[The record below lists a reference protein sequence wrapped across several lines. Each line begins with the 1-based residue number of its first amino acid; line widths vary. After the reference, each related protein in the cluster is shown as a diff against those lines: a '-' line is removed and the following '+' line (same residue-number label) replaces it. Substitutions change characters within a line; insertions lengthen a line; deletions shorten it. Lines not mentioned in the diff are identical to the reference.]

1 MPEYTRLAFETLADA
16 LGVEIVDRVE
26 QLRYQLHTPEQVS
39 PTPVPT
45 EEFHFPVG
53 RGVRMHTQEFVL
65 PSVVSVFVRDGD
77 GDMVSEIEHLDSESL
92 GPGEYI
98 LELSTQIKTYIE
110 IEGPVGITA
119 DLLEVRFEF
128 AEETAVDVGVRSRHN
143 RPAATITTTEDPTD
157 LMTAI
162 SSFGSALKS
171 TSPERSFPT
180 LRGHPP
186 AVELGDKLAVPPSV
200 DPPDTGITLEVPPAY
215 DAIFP
220 LASLSYYLGAEVVS
234 GGRPRLVTDAGFEY
248 AFDYPEGYEDDVA
261 RTLKQVFLLDCLART
276 EGFYAVDLHERNALD
291 PHLDLDW
298 AALYDAPL
306 TERVASYLSVPY
318 DILAEHVPEW
328 RLTAHVEPT
337 ADTVEQL
344 PFVVDDLAVVRTVD
358 TGQWGCSS
366 PGRRVAADGAG
377 EDALTRSASPTDR
390 PTDSPSTADPVED
403 DVSRSVSSTTQ
414 RDDATYVEF
423 EAADSLEQAWL
434 GEGVPVGASKLIP
447 AAFRNRLDREVTAGD
462 IGITIVLN
470 DDRMAEERDLVD
482 GAYGDRQNLPFDV
495 TVRRDLA
502 VDQLRE
508 ELRKDRSFLHYIGHT
523 DEEGF
528 ECTDGKLDVRTL
540 DDTGVDAFLLNAC
553 NSYQQGV
560 NLIEAGAIGGIVT
573 LSEVFNEGA
582 VRMGETIARLLNA
595 GFPLRP
601 ALTIASDESIFGGQY
616 IVVGDGGMTV
626 AQARSRTPLF
636 LNLAQDG
643 DDFLLEVE
651 TYVTDNARLGTMTIP
666 HLEDVE
672 KYFLSSGPL
681 STFQVSASE
690 LTQYLQTEEMP
701 VRTDESLHWSSS
713 ITIDK

>member
-1 MPEYTRLAFETLADA
+1 MSGHARLTAETLADPPG
-16 LGVEIVDRVE
+16 LEIVDQVE
-26 QLRYQLHTPEQVS
+26 QLRYQLHTPEAVS
-39 PTPVPT
+39 PTPVST
-45 EEFHFPVG
+45 GEFYFPVG
-53 RGVRMHTQEFVL
+53 RGLRMRTQEFVL

-77 GDMVSEIEHLDSESL
+77 GNMVSEIEHLDSESL

-110 IEGPVGITA
+110 VEGPVEITA

-128 AEETAVDVGVRSRHN
+128 AEETAVDIGVRSRHN
-143 RPAATITTTEDPTD
+143 RPAATITTTTDPVEMM
-157 LMTAI
+157 LAI
-162 SSFGSALKS
+162 GSFGSALKS

-186 AVELGDKLAVPPSV
+186 AVELGDELDVPPSV
-200 DPPDTGITLEVPPAY
+200 DPPETGVTLEAPPAY

-220 LASLSYYLGAEVVS
+220 LASLSYYLGADFVPAQ
-234 GGRPRLVTDAGFEY
+234 RPRLVTDDGFAY

-261 RTLKQVFLLDCLART
+261 RVLKQVFLLDCLART
-276 EGFYAVDLHERNALD
+276 EGFYAVNLHERNALD
-291 PHLDLDW
+291 TQLDLDW

-306 TERVASYLSVPY
+306 SERLESYLSVPY
-318 DILAEHVPEW
+318 AVLEEHVPEW

-337 ADTVEQL
+337 PDTVEQL

-358 TGQWGCSS
+358 TEQWSSSS
-366 PGRRVAADGAG
+366 PDLRVAADGAG
-377 EDALTRSASPTDR
+377 EGVLTRSASPSEATLE
-390 PTDSPSTADPVED
+390 PAEDPI
-403 DVSRSVSSTTQ
+403 SRSVSSTTQ
-414 RDDATYVEF
+414 RDDTTYVEF
-423 EAADSLEQAWL
+423 EEADSLEQAWL

-462 IGITIVLN
+462 IAITIVLN

-482 GAYGDRQNLPFDV
+482 SAYGDRQNLPFDV

-528 ECTDGKLDVRTL
+528 ECTDGKLDVSSL
-540 DDTGVDAFLLNAC
+540 DQTGIDAFLLNAC
-553 NSYQQGV
+553 KSYQQGV

-582 VRMGETIARLLNA
+582 VRMGETISRLLNA
-595 GFPLRP
+595 GFPLRA
-601 ALTIASDESIFGGQY
+601 ALTVARDESILGGQY

-636 LNLAQDG
+636 LNLTRKD

-651 TYVTDNARLGTMTIP
+651 TYVTDNAGLGSMTIP
-666 HLEDVE
+666 HIEGIR
-672 KYFLSSGPL
+672 KYFLSSGSL
-681 STFQVSASE
+681 STFQVSESKIK
-690 LTQYLQTEEMP
+690 QYLQTEKMP
-701 VRTDESLHWSSS
+701 IRTDESLQWSSS
-713 ITIDK
+713 FFVDD

>member
-1 MPEYTRLAFETLADA
+1 MSGHARLTAETLADPPG
-16 LGVEIVDRVE
+16 LEIVDQVE
-26 QLRYQLHTPEQVS
+26 QLRYQLHTPEAVS
-39 PTPVPT
+39 PTPVST
-45 EEFHFPVG
+45 GKFYFPVG
-53 RGVRMHTQEFVL
+53 RGLRMRTREFVL

-77 GDMVSEIEHLDSESL
+77 GNMVSEIEHLDSESL

-110 IEGPVGITA
+110 VEGPVEITA

-128 AEETAVDVGVRSRHN
+128 AEETAVDIGVRSRHN
-143 RPAATITTTEDPTD
+143 RPAATITTTTDPVEMM
-157 LMTAI
+157 LAI
-162 SSFGSALKS
+162 GSFGSALKS

-186 AVELGDKLAVPPSV
+186 AVELGDELDVPPSV
-200 DPPDTGITLEVPPAY
+200 DPPETGVTLEAPPAY

-220 LASLSYYLGAEVVS
+220 LASLSYYLGADFVPAQ
-234 GGRPRLVTDAGFEY
+234 RPRLVTDDGFAY

-261 RTLKQVFLLDCLART
+261 RVLKQVFLLDCLART
-276 EGFYAVDLHERNALD
+276 EGFYAVNLHERNALD
-291 PHLDLDW
+291 TQLDLDW

-306 TERVASYLSVPY
+306 SERLEPYLSVPY
-318 DILAEHVPEW
+318 AVLEEHVPEW

-337 ADTVEQL
+337 PDTVEQL

-358 TGQWGCSS
+358 TEQWSSSS
-366 PGRRVAADGAG
+366 PDLRVAADGAG
-377 EDALTRSASPTDR
+377 EDVLTRSASPSEATLE
-390 PTDSPSTADPVED
+390 PAEDPI
-403 DVSRSVSSTTQ
+403 SRSVSSTTQ
-414 RDDATYVEF
+414 RDDTTYVEF
-423 EAADSLEQAWL
+423 EEADSLEQAWL

-462 IGITIVLN
+462 IAITIVLN

-528 ECTDGKLDVRTL
+528 ECADGKLDVSSL
-540 DDTGVDAFLLNAC
+540 DQTGIDAFLLNAC
-553 NSYQQGV
+553 KSYQQGV
-560 NLIEAGAIGGIVT
+560 DLIEAGAIGGIVT

-582 VRMGETIARLLNA
+582 VRMGETISRLLNA
-595 GFPLRP
+595 GFPLRA
-601 ALTIASDESIFGGQY
+601 ALTIARDESILGGQY

-626 AQARSRTPLF
+626 AQPASRAPFF
-636 LNLAQDG
+636 LELSTTNDEYSLSVQS
-643 DDFLLEVE
+643 F
-651 TYVTDNARLGTMTIP
+651 VTDNAGIGSMSIP
-666 HLEDVE
+666 KIEYADEYSLTSGFIGKFSLSANKVRQ
-672 KYFLSSGPL
+672 FLQL
-681 STFQVSASE
+681 
-690 LTQYLQTEEMP
+690 EEMP
-701 VRTDESLHWSSS
+701 VQFNDELHWSSTLS
-713 ITIDK
+713 IAEFGSD

>member
-1 MPEYTRLAFETLADA
+1 MPEHTQLAFETLADA

-234 GGRPRLVTDAGFEY
+234 GGRPRLVTDTGFEY

-328 RLTAHVEPT
+328 RLT

-495 TVRRDLA
+495 TVRRNLT
-502 VDQLRE
+502 VEGLRE
-508 ELRKDRSFLHYIGHT
+508 EFHQDQSFLHYIGHT

-528 ECTDGKLDVRTL
+528 ECTDGKLDVGTL
-540 DDTGVDAFLLNAC
+540 DETGVDAFLLNAC
-553 NSYQQGV
+553 KSYQQGV
-560 NLIEAGAIGGIVT
+560 DLIEAGAIGGIVT
-573 LSEVFNEGA
+573 LSDVFNEGA
-582 VRMGETIARLLNA
+582 VRMGETISRLLNA
-595 GFPLRP
+595 GFPLRA
-601 ALTIASDESIFGGQY
+601 ALTVARDESILGGQY
-616 IVVGDGGMTV
+616 IIVGDGGVTV
-626 AQARSRTPLF
+626 AQAPGRTPVLF
-636 LNLAQDG
+636 NISNHDEEYRFDIRTFLTDDADIGSMYLPNL
-643 DDFLLEVE
+643 EKIS
-651 TYVTDNARLGTMTIP
+651 TY
-666 HLEDVE
+666 
-672 KYFLSSGPL
+672 YLSSG
-681 STFQVSASE
+681 
-690 LTQYLQTEEMP
+690 
-701 VRTDESLHWSSS
+701 
-713 ITIDK
+713 TIDTFNLDRDSVEEFLDLAKMPMRIDGSLEWTCSTDVEEI

>member
-1 MPEYTRLAFETLADA
+1 MSRNRRLAFETLPDA
-16 LGVEIVDRVE
+16 PGVEIVDRVE

-53 RGVRMHTQEFVL
+53 LGVRMRTREFVL

-110 IEGPVGITA
+110 IEGPVEITA

-162 SSFGSALKS
+162 GSFGSALKS

-186 AVELGDKLAVPPSV
+186 AVELGDELAVPPSV
-200 DPPDTGITLEVPPAY
+200 DPPDTEVTLEVPPAY

-220 LASLSYYLGAEVVS
+220 LASLSYYLGADIVS
-234 GGRPRLVTDAGFEY
+234 AGHPRLVTDAGFEY

-261 RTLKQVFLLDCLART
+261 RTLKQLFLLDCLART

-306 TERVASYLSVPY
+306 SDRVASYLSVPY
-318 DILAEHVPEW
+318 DVLAEHVPEW

-358 TGQWGCSS
+358 TGQWGRSS
-366 PGRRVAADGAG
+366 PGLRVAADGAG
-377 EDALTRSASPTDR
+377 EDALTRSASPTDG
-390 PTDSPSTADPVED
+390 PTDFPSTADAVEG

-414 RDDATYVEF
+414 RDDTTYVEF
-423 EAADSLEQAWL
+423 EEADSLEQAWL
-434 GEGVPVGASKLIP
+434 GEGIPVGASKLIP

-495 TVRRDLA
+495 TVRRNLTVEA
-502 VDQLRE
+502 LRE
-508 ELRKDRSFLHYIGHT
+508 ELRQDQSFLHYIGHT
-523 DEEGF
+523 DEGGF
-528 ECTDGKLDVRTL
+528 ECADGKLDVGTL
-540 DDTGVDAFLLNAC
+540 DETGVDAFLLNAC

-626 AQARSRTPLF
+626 AQARSRTPF
-636 LNLAQDG
+636 Y
-643 DDFLLEVE
+643 LEIDKKEEGFSVE
-651 TYVTDNARLGTMTIP
+651 VQTYLTDNAGLGTITIP
-666 HLEDVE
+666 HIQGVDEH
-672 KYFLSSGPL
+672 FLSPGIL
-681 STFQVSASE
+681 DRFHVTTE
-690 LTQYLQTEEMP
+690 GLKEYLQLEEMP
-701 VRTDESLHWSSS
+701 VRFGESLHWSS
-713 ITIDK
+713 TINIEE